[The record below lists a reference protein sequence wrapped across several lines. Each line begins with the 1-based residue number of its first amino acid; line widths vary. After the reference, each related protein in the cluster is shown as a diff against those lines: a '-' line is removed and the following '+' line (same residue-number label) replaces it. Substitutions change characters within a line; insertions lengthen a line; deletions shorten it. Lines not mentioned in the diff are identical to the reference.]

1 MAEFKVIMPKL
12 GESIQEATITKWFI
26 KEGDRIEEDD
36 LLLEVATDKVD
47 SEIPSPVE
55 GKVVRILY
63 PENTLLPVGEV
74 IALIQMSDDDEITE
88 ASEAGVQGMP
98 GAAGGTVAGVYM
110 ENVAGAVKGSGA
122 GAIKENGVSTEEAV
136 EEEFLPVTSG
146 SLRALSNRFYSP
158 LVRKIAE
165 EEKVTLRE
173 LEQVQGTGYG
183 GRVRK
188 MDILEYLGRREKGVL
203 EGKLVQGTGALSA
216 PPVIGVQGSE
226 SIGREVVKSVSNAIQ
241 ATGEADQQGAKPR
254 VSLSVG
260 AEDQIIEM
268 DRVRKL
274 IADHMVLSKQVA
286 PHVTS
291 VVEAD
296 VTSLVIWRNK
306 VKEQFQSKYGEKLT
320 FMPAFIEATARAL
333 AEFPMVNASVDGN
346 RIILRKNINIGIA
359 VAKPDGN
366 LIVPVIRNA
375 EEKNLVGL
383 TKQLNTLADA
393 ARRNKLSPDDIQGG
407 SFSITN
413 FGSFRNLIGTPII
426 NQPQVAI
433 LATGSIEKKPAVLEL
448 PEGDVIAIRHKMFL
462 SLSYDH
468 RIVDGALGGAF
479 LRRIADLLEAFDI
492 NRPV

>member
-26 KEGDRIEEDD
+26 KEGDTVSEDD

-55 GKVVRILY
+55 GKILKIFF

-74 IALIQMSDDDEITE
+74 IALIQMADDEDGKPESAT
-88 ASEAGVQGMP
+88 S
-98 GAAGGTVAGVYM
+98 AAPTGTV
-110 ENVAGAVKGSGA
+110 
-122 GAIKENGVSTEEAV
+122 V
-136 EEEFLPVTSG
+136 EERAGETAASVPAEDTVVTTAG
-146 SLRALSNRFYSP
+146 LRELSNRFYSP

-165 EEKVTLRE
+165 EEKVTLHE
-173 LEQVQGTGYG
+173 LESISGTGSG
-183 GRVRK
+183 GRVQKR
-188 MDILEYLGRREKGVL
+188 DIIGYLASR
-203 EGKLVQGTGALSA
+203 GTVGGTRFAGAQ
-216 PPVIGVQGSE
+216 P
-226 SIGREVVKSVSNAIQ
+226 
-241 ATGEADQQGAKPR
+241 AKPETAVTEKRDVAR
-254 VSLSVG
+254 VDSVVPGPGKPKVQVSIG

-274 IADHMVLSKQVA
+274 IADHMVMSKQVS

-296 VTSLVIWRNK
+296 VTTLVLWRNK
-306 VKEQFQSKYGEKLT
+306 VKDQFLAKYGEKLT
-320 FMPAFIEATARAL
+320 YMPAFIEATARAL
-333 AEFPMVNASVDGN
+333 AEFPMVNASVDEN
-346 RIILRKNINIGIA
+346 RIILRKHINIGIA

-366 LIVPVIRNA
+366 LIVPVIKNA
-375 EEKNLVGL
+375 EEKNLVGI
-383 TKQLNTLADA
+383 TKSLNGLADA

-479 LRRIADLLEAFDI
+479 LRRIADILEEFDI